1 MEISDAD
8 SIIVHGK
15 CAVYIID
22 ENIGHAEK
30 ISRQISD
37 LNFDIVQFL
46 ARKDLLC
53 TNPTLTNQLILPCKG
68 FIYRR

>member
-15 CAVYIID
+15 CAVYIINE

-30 ISRQISD
+30 ISRQLID

-53 TNPTLTNQLILPCKG
+53 TTLLLQIN
-68 FIYRR
+68 